1 MSLIW
6 VGVGDLPGSNRSRGS
21 RTHLNRLRTWTGS
34 MGESNADDDA
44 LSHGDIDTAERFGR
58 RTALITRSLAGGT
71 PYQAERLTDP
81 EFRQQNLRRKESN
94 GETKH

>member
-1 MSLIW
+1 
-6 VGVGDLPGSNRSRGS
+6 
-21 RTHLNRLRTWTGS
+21 

-44 LSHGDIDTAERFGR
+44 LSIGNIDTAERFGR
-58 RTALITRSLAGGT
+58 RIALITRSLAQGA
-71 PYQAERLTDP
+71 PYQAGCLTEP